1 MSHIQNESIT
11 PCSMNSQDLEIFI
24 NRILAFNLDQ
34 PGVSLSYSQRLAREH
49 GWSFAYTQRV
59 AVEYKKFLI
68 LTQIAGHPVTP
79 SIDVD
84 EAWHLHLTY
93 THSYWDELCGQL
105 LQKPLHH
112 NPTKGGESQ
121 RKLFWD
127 CYTKTLN
134 SYERVFGYPAPADIW
149 QSPTI
154 RFREAGQFKR
164 VSSREYWLIPKPL
177 KIFHSLSLRVPS
189 LSGQQVVIFALLA
202 LGFALSWDFL
212 YHQALGYIINF
223 FIDQPAVAQVYSQ
236 PAQSTIGSKLKFE
249 LLQIPKLEVIE
260 KWIITHSRF
269 VLWIGLSIG
278 NFVVGIVLSFRP
290 IFVHPVGKLRIGDGQ
305 YDVFTIPF
313 TISTFCVV
321 IYLWSYP
328 SIQYISLIG
337 LNGAIFLLLYMFSSG
352 LIYGLEIEILRFL
365 KYVSKQEF
373 PRQLYCNVCNQK
385 LKRLSSLN
393 DVLNEK
399 ERIAVRIKSIRF
411 EAWHCEK
418 CYQETNR
425 ESTHLRSYVSL
436 SDYFR
441 FCEDCR
447 EFTMTKTSSKII
459 REATTEKIGKKLSVY
474 TCHCCSKSVEKIELI
489 PKVKVNDSGCAGCA
503 CI

>member
-1 MSHIQNESIT
+1 MNHIQNESIT
-11 PCSMNSQDLEIFI
+11 ACSMNSQDLEIFI

-49 GWSFAYTQRV
+49 GWSLAYTQRV

-134 SYERVFGYPAPADIW
+134 SYERIFGYPAPADIW
-149 QSPTI
+149 QSPKI
-154 RFREAGQFKR
+154 RFREAAQFKR

-177 KIFHSLSLRVPS
+177 KIFHSLSLKVPS
-189 LSGQQVVIFALLA
+189 LCGQQVVIFALLA
-202 LGFALSWDFL
+202 LGFALSLHFL
-212 YHQALGYIINF
+212 YYQLLGYIINF
-223 FIDQPAVAQVYSQ
+223 FIDQPAVAQASSQ
-236 PAQSTIGSKLKFE
+236 PTLNTIGSQIKFE

-269 VLWIGLSIG
+269 VLWIGLSIV

-290 IFVHPVGKLRIGDGQ
+290 IFVHPVGKLRITSID
-305 YDVFTIPF
+305 DKNNVFNIPF
-313 TISTFCVV
+313 GISALCVG
-321 IYLWSYP
+321 IYLYP
-328 SIQYISLIG
+328 NIQDFSPDKH
-337 LNGAIFLLLYMFSSG
+337 IFIILLLVFCILLIFG
-352 LIYGLEIEILRFL
+352 LLITILKFL
-365 KYVSKQEF
+365 KYVNKQEF
-373 PRQLYCNVCNQK
+373 PRQLYCNICKHK
-385 LKRLSSLN
+385 LKKLNSLN
-393 DVLNEK
+393 DILNEK
-399 ERIAVRIKSIRF
+399 ERIAVRIKSINF
-411 EAWHCEK
+411 EAWHCEN

-425 ESTHLRSYVSL
+425 KSIHLRGYMSS
-436 SDYFR
+436 SDNFK

-447 EFTMTKTSSKII
+447 EVTMTKTSSKII
-459 REATTEKIGKKLSVY
+459 REATTEKIGEKLVVY
-474 TCHCCSKSVEKIELI
+474 TCHCCSKSVKKIELI
-489 PKVKVNDSGCAGCA
+489 PKVEDHGCSGCAM
-503 CI
+503 